1 MATGAMGRIAFSA
14 KKRTVLFARRLRAAA
29 IVVLLGAIM
38 VAAGHL
44 PGARDIGVRAADIGT
59 APASMSDFDYFPSHF
74 APPKGEPADQIAT
87 F

>member
-1 MATGAMGRIAFSA
+1 
-14 KKRTVLFARRLRAAA
+14 
-29 IVVLLGAIM
+29 M

-74 APPKGEPADQIAT
+74 APPKGEPAEPIAT